1 MSLISK
7 RIQLVSYVV
16 DSKHSRN
23 LLVQFTG
30 IRKEMYIDILRLF
43 RDAVRRIRPPKWRTH
58 SWFLLHDNAP
68 AHQLDLVKDFLT
80 MNNVTK
86 PKNHQH
92 SSDLAPVDF
101 YLFSRLK
108 SALEWRGFCYYTDI
122 IRNATEELKRF
133 LQNGSHECFKQ
144 LDSRWH
150 DCIVVQGD
158 C

>member
-30 IRKEMYIDILRLF
+30 ISKEMYIDILRLF

-108 SALEWRGFCYYTDI
+108 SAMETRRLDATNI
-122 IRNATEELKRF
+122 IKNATEQTKMF
-133 LQNGSHECFKQ
+133 SQNDFQKCFH
-144 LDSRWH
+144 R
-150 DCIVVQGD
+150 I
-158 C
+158 